1 MPLKTGLAGGSLSYF
16 GSRSDGQLATLFLVL
31 ACAPLGIALFLR
43 SRNGKPSAVRA
54 APKRKLRKIRDVL
67 KVPLQRSLACWIA
80 RRWNRSSSG
89 QREADDFEP
98 PSHFI
103 EKITDTLP
111 SILFV
116 YDRGEKRH
124 IYVNRAVTAILGY
137 SDIEIR
143 EMDSTVLPK
152 LVHPED
158 RLRVA
163 EHSSRLTS
171 VADGEVLQVVYRL
184 RHKNGSWRWF
194 HGSETV
200 FARDGAGQ
208 VKQTIGTA
216 TDITEHQKTQKE
228 LQLLSSRLLS
238 LHEEERRKLA
248 FDLHEG
254 TAQNLFA
261 ATLILR
267 ELKAASEVRRNRLDE
282 LILECEA
289 LCNRSL
295 QEVRASSYALY
306 PPALQHLGLAS
317 TFRWYVDD
325 FTKQTGIQVG
335 LFFADNIDRLP
346 LEMEIDLFRVL
357 QEGLS
362 NVARHSGSNTASVR
376 VATESDE
383 MLLQISDNGHGFPA
397 DKDSFQTGS
406 AERRTGIG
414 ILEMR
419 QRLRHF
425 GGSLEISSTT
435 KGSLLKARI
444 PIPLASQTRTNLK
457 LTIMYF
463 RCALLTL

>member
-1 MPLKTGLAGGSLSYF
+1 M
-16 GSRSDGQLATLFLVL
+16 
-31 ACAPLGIALFLR
+31 
-43 SRNGKPSAVRA
+43 
-54 APKRKLRKIRDVL
+54 
-67 KVPLQRSLACWIA
+67 
-80 RRWNRSSSG
+80 
-89 QREADDFEP
+89 
-98 PSHFI
+98 
-103 EKITDTLP
+103 TDTLP
-111 SILFV
+111 GILFV
-116 YDRGEKRH
+116 YDRVEKRP

-137 SDIEIR
+137 SETEIR
-143 EMDSTVLPK
+143 EMDSAAFPRFI
-152 LVHPED
+152 HPED

-171 VADGEVLQVVYRL
+171 AADGEALQVVYRL

-194 HGSETV
+194 HGSETI
-200 FARDGAGQ
+200 FARNEAGQ
-208 VKQTIGTA
+208 VTQTIGTA
-216 TDITEHQKTQKE
+216 TDITEHQRTQKE

-282 LILECEA
+282 LIVECET

-295 QEVRASSYALY
+295 QEIRASSYALY

-317 TFRWYVDD
+317 TFRWYVDH

-346 LEMEIDLFRVL
+346 VEMEIDLFRVL
-357 QEGLS
+357 QGGLS
-362 NVARHSGSNTASVR
+362 NVARHSGSLTASVR

-383 MLLQISDNGHGFPA
+383 MFLQISDNGHGFPV
-397 DKDSFQTGS
+397 DRDSFAQTDS
-406 AERRTGIG
+406 DRRTGIG

-444 PIPLASQTRTNLK
+444 PIPLASQTRTN
-457 LTIMYF
+457 
-463 RCALLTL
+463 